1 MTRRLRVAIA
11 TAGRFHVLDLA
22 RELHFLGYDVKFYS
36 YVPLRRAVHF
46 GLPAECHV
54 SLLPFALPA
63 LALER
68 FPVWIRPA
76 FTEWLL
82 YKALNHGLA
91 MRLTACDILICMSG
105 IYLEAVKSAKR
116 RFGAA
121 VWLHRGSQHI
131 LSVDRILATV
141 PGAERPSPLTIER
154 ELAGYELAD
163 RIVVA
168 SKHVERS
175 FVQHGTAQSKLF
187 RNPYGVDLA
196 MFPPQKRE
204 RSNKTITVIFTGNWS
219 LQKGCDLLTSAVR
232 SVPDLKLVHVGAIG
246 DLAFP
251 KGDER
256 FVHVDPVS
264 QPELARFYAAG
275 DLFVLASR
283 QDGFGAVLP
292 QALASGLPVICT
304 DRTGGVD
311 LAHTPTLA
319 ERIKI
324 VPSGDLAALVAAIS
338 ELRGRLETG
347 KCFPPPS
354 DADRETLSWAAY
366 GRRYAERIAADFAQ
380 PAVLSDDR
388 GQAPEKAAR
397 TGVPA

>member
-1 MTRRLRVAIA
+1 MIPRLRVAIA

-22 RELHFLGYDVKFYS
+22 RELHVLGHDVKFYS
-36 YVPLRRAVHF
+36 YVPLKRALRF

-68 FPVWIRPA
+68 LPVGIRPA

-91 MRLTACDILICMSG
+91 MRLTVCDVLICMSG
-105 IYLEAVKSAKR
+105 IYLEAAKSAKR

-131 LSVDRILATV
+131 LSVDQILASV
-141 PGAERPSPLTIER
+141 PGAERPSLLTIER
-154 ELAGYELAD
+154 ELAGYELSD

-175 FVQHGTAQSKLF
+175 FIQHGTAQSKLF

-196 MFPPQKRE
+196 MFPSHKRE
-204 RSNKTITVIFTGNWS
+204 RSTKTITVIFAGNWS

-232 SVPDLKLVHVGAIG
+232 SVPDTKLLHVGAIG

-251 KGDER
+251 EGDAR
-256 FVHVDPVS
+256 FVHIDPVP

-275 DLFVLASR
+275 DIFVLASR

-304 DRTGGVD
+304 QHTGGAD
-311 LAHTPTLA
+311 LAHTSTMADRIVVVHHNDEHALA
-319 ERIKI
+319 
-324 VPSGDLAALVAAIS
+324 AAIS
-338 ELRGRLETG
+338 AVSAQLRAGLRPAPL
-347 KCFPPPS
+347 S
-354 DADRETLSWAAY
+354 DNDRNTLTWAAY
-366 GRRYAERIAADFAQ
+366 GQRYSAELARSFAFQ
-380 PAVLSDDR
+380 F
-388 GQAPEKAAR
+388 
-397 TGVPA
+397 